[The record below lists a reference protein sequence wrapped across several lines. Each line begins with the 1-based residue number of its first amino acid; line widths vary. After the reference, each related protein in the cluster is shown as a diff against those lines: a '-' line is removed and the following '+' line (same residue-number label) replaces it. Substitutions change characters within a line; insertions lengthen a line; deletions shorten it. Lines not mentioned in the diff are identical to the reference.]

1 MATES
6 EETKQA
12 GTAAEEAK
20 LESSSS
26 SSDESDDSEIL
37 RAAGLLERY
46 HIIRSSIAWYNNVI
60 VGASYSTPTAL
71 TVPTFIRA
79 LHSVIAQHP
88 ILASGI
94 RLPSS
99 SSKAP
104 SFIRLPRVDFSQHG
118 LILWESSGSAASHG
132 RDLRD
137 LIVRLHNTPFP
148 NDKLDSTPAW
158 RIAVLQRSY
167 NVPTAYDSS
176 TNAQGRYDYEILFCF
191 HHAIADG
198 LSGAAF
204 HYSLLDA
211 LATAARD
218 DAASTSGY
226 DVYNVPED
234 LELLPAMDDVVD
246 LGLGIK
252 TAGRIASYLGKAIV
266 PSFLRKQIWTA
277 GKIGDSLA
285 ETKVQIL
292 QVDAK
297 ALLTAVKAH
306 KVSITAFITYAA
318 AHALYAS
325 MAAVNASEHGKMKTV
340 RVSLP
345 MSYRRSAGWGNDVMV
360 DCVGALDWDIHAF
373 DNLHREVHAM
383 KKLTKEVRVAAGATR
398 DSEVG
403 LLALVGDMEG
413 FFRGQVGKERGLTF
427 EVSNLGVWDKEKVTA
442 GGEADDWRIEQAV
455 FSQSSSV
462 AGPAF
467 SVNVATVGERMV
479 VGVQWMDGVVGDKVM
494 ESLVGQ
500 LETDIATFGKKK

>member
-1 MATES
+1 MSTES

-12 GTAAEEAK
+12 STANEEPK
-20 LESSSS
+20 VDSSSTS
-26 SSDESDDSEIL
+26 DDESDSDIL
-37 RAAGLLERY
+37 RPAGRLECF
-46 HIIRSSIAWYNNVI
+46 HIVRSSIAWYNNVV
-60 VGASYSTPTAL
+60 VGASYSTPIPL
-71 TVPTFIRA
+71 TIPILIRA
-79 LHSVIAQHP
+79 LHAVIAQHP
-88 ILASGI
+88 ILAAGI
-94 RLPSS
+94 QLPSS
-99 SSKAP
+99 SKTPA
-104 SFIRLPRVDFSQHG
+104 FIRLTNVEFSQHG
-118 LILWESSGSAASHG
+118 LILWEKSSAAASHD
-132 RDLRD
+132 RDYCD

-148 NDKLDSTPAW
+148 NDKIHSIPAW
-158 RIAVLQRSY
+158 RVAVLQRSY
-167 NVPTAYDSS
+167 NVPTAHDSS
-176 TNAQGRYDYEILFCF
+176 TNAQGRCDYEILFCF

-218 DAASTSGY
+218 DAASLHKH
-226 DVYNVPED
+226 DVYEVPED

-252 TAGRIASYLGKAIV
+252 TAGRIASYLGKTIL

-277 GKIGDSLA
+277 AKVGDTLS
-285 ETKVQIL
+285 ETKVQL
-292 QVDAK
+292 LHVDAHT
-297 ALLTAVKAH
+297 LLPAVKSH
-306 KVSITAFITYAA
+306 KISITAFLTYAA

-325 MAAVNASEHGKMKTV
+325 MAAINASEHAKMKAV

-345 MSYRRSAGWGNDVMV
+345 MSYRRSAGWDNDVMV
-360 DCVGALDWDIHAF
+360 DCVGALDWDVHVF
-373 DNLHREVHAM
+373 SDLHSETHAM
-383 KKLTKEVRVAAGATR
+383 KKLTKELRAAAGVTR

-427 EVSNLGVWDKEKVTA
+427 EVSNLGVWDKEKVTT
-442 GGEADDWRIEQAV
+442 GIEGNEWRIEQAV

-467 SVNVATVGERMV
+467 SVNVATVGDRMV

-494 ESLVGQ
+494 EGLVKR
-500 LETDIATFGKKK
+500 LEANIATFAKGK